1 LLAFIVFMKGKI
13 YSVIENTRIQFNKY
27 LYFCYLRNIHEQK
40 IVLNWTM
47 KDFFCCC
54 SFVSMSIKENWNEV
68 KLFYI
73 FYRSFNA

>member
-1 LLAFIVFMKGKI
+1 MKGKI
-13 YSVIENTRIQFNKY
+13 YSVIENTRMQFNKF

-40 IVLNWTM
+40 IVVNWTM
-47 KDFFCCC
+47 KDFFVAILLLF
-54 SFVSMSIKENWNEV
+54 FVWMSIKENWNEV